1 MTIIKIEK
9 EWNNAHA
16 SLEGVEYTLPGW
28 AELPEEFTETWEASG
43 PFVEITADE
52 DGNITGMTPAE
63 EILPEEPE
71 PEPEPGVE
79 YATYD
84 ELAEAIREGVNA
96 V

>member
-16 SLEGVEYTLPGW
+16 SLEGVDYTLPGW
-28 AELPEEFTETWEASG
+28 AELPEEFASVWAVAG
-43 PFVEITADE
+43 PFVEITTDGA
-52 DGNITGMTPAE
+52 GNIIGMEPGE
-63 EILPEEPE
+63 EILPED
-71 PEPEPGVE
+71 PGTETGAE

-84 ELAEAIREGVNA
+84 DLAAAIREGVNA